1 MHLVFCIFNAAIRSL
16 DLGFLMSANGPNDS
30 EMLNKQKAIVKEI
43 LKSHNVGPDKTH
55 VGILQKTKPLKLS
68 MKIGQFK
75 EKQIL
80 LDEIDK
86 LRPGEPGE
94 LSGAL
99 KFAKDEMFDFNNGA
113 RRGFRKS
120 LVVFVTNEE
129 QEDKN
134 ALKTIGR
141 DLLSKDVNIVV
152 VALNQTADP
161 EKLKAISP
169 ENQVIFFPPQLDK
182 LDLAL
187 YPVTRATFPGNSIQR
202 ILD

>member
-1 MHLVFCIFNAAIRSL
+1 
-16 DLGFLMSANGPNDS
+16 
-30 EMLNKQKAIVKEI
+30 MLNRQKAIVKEI
-43 LKSHNVGPDKTH
+43 LKSHNIGPDKTH

-99 KFAKDEMFDFNNGA
+99 KFVKDEMFDFNNGA

-141 DLLSKDVNIVV
+141 DLLSKDVNVVV
-152 VALNQTADP
+152 VAMNQTADP

-169 ENQVIFFPPQLDK
+169 ENQVIFFPPQLEE
-182 LDLAL
+182 LDLAV

-202 ILD
+202 RLF